1 MLLLLRLL
9 CILFLGRKRIK
20 KNFGAKLRFA
30 GIFFSF
36 LLSGGPGVPPLQRGP
51 KLDSVPDTGDHKGR
65 PYDVSPQIHGAARRV
80 VAPYRWSRAFRFA
93 AGAGPR
99 PARRFTAYF
108 PRYGGRGK
116 PLPYH
121 PPGSSPHSGWRI
133 SNNSA
138 DHWNRAARCAAPTK
152 SVLRFTVGAGHW
164 PARHIEDG
172 KAARPGG
179 RALQGRTPVVAGGH
193 MGAAPTAEIRP
204 GALAR
209 QSQAHALNR
218 TSSNFCKP
226 RAQWPGGNLERH
238 SDFARR
244 KFCLDL

>member
-1 MLLLLRLL
+1 MALPFLKAPLLR
-9 CILFLGRKRIK
+9 
-20 KNFGAKLRFA
+20 
-30 GIFFSF
+30 
-36 LLSGGPGVPPLQRGP
+36 
-51 KLDSVPDTGDHKGR
+51 
-65 PYDVSPQIHGAARRV
+65 
-80 VAPYRWSRAFRFA
+80 W
-93 AGAGPR
+93 
-99 PARRFTAYF
+99 
-108 PRYGGRGK
+108 
-116 PLPYH
+116 
-121 PPGSSPHSGWRI
+121 GSSCAVWKC
-133 SNNSA
+133 
-138 DHWNRAARCAAPTK
+138 RAARCAAPT
-152 SVLRFTVGAGHW
+152 VYAEAPRPFVGAGHW

-209 QSQAHALNR
+209 QSQAHSLNR

-244 KFCLDL
+244 KCRTTYQEGVLRKGGRGKRPMGLGGAKRSRSPSDASPVAFCLLFRHGKRRSPPAGGEILPPLLKKQIRNLGILTQ